1 MALDRTAVFLNIVS
15 PIAEAIPGF
24 GTPVKAAF
32 DATAKILKYAGVRSC
47 KQSWLQCYMLD

>member
-1 MALDRTAVFLNIVS
+1 MAVDRAAAFFDIAA
-15 PIAEAIPGF
+15 PIAEAIPAL

-47 KQSWLQCYMLD
+47 KRS